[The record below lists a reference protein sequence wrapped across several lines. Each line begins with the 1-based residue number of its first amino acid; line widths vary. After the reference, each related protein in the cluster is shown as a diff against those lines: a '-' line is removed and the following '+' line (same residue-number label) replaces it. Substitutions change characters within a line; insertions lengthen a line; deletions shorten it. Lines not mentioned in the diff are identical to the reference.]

1 MMARLSDRKTI
12 TNEEIEASVEELGRK
27 LEILRVRYEQ
37 YFIGVEKVA
46 PSMMR
51 MEVVRMMRDLE
62 QLKIK
67 NTAIKFKL
75 RTVVQKF
82 TSYSTYWNRTLR
94 EIEDGTYKRHV
105 DKAKREAERLRK
117 ESAQKSTARQNSAS
131 ATTDNRQSQISS
143 KAVADEADDFLASLG
158 YAPTRERQNAPT
170 NSRNGQ
176 DGALES
182 AVNARADL
190 GTSTPQSSLRHRR
203 APRNGSTAAR
213 RVSAAR
219 LGAAAHAAQ
228 DGDSGDASCR
238 GTAVDDDVQGSL
250 DSPWTARRSKSFANR
265 ATFDPVSAARRA
277 TSARASAA
285 CRATSARASDAADF
299 RSFGRTPTVKTDR
312 PESSPRAIG
321 IFSRQSAEHAPKR
334 QCVNGRLGIF
344 RVWID
349 FGARA
354 RAQIARS
361 RSADYSGRR
370 SCSSPK

>member
-1 MMARLSDRKTI
+1 
-12 TNEEIEASVEELGRK
+12 
-27 LEILRVRYEQ
+27 
-37 YFIGVEKVA
+37 
-46 PSMMR
+46 
-51 MEVVRMMRDLE
+51 MRDLE

-203 APRNGSTAAR
+203 QQAERPVTVQQPPAA
-213 RVSAAR
+213 
-219 LGAAAHAAQ
+219 
-228 DGDSGDASCR
+228 
-238 GTAVDDDVQGSL
+238 
-250 DSPWTARRSKSFANR
+250 SPP
-265 ATFDPVSAARRA
+265 PVSAPPRMPPKTA
-277 TSARASAA
+277 TAA
-285 CRATSARASDAADF
+285 MPHVAELRSTTMSKVPSTPPGPPAVPNRSLTAQPSIPSQPPAAQH
-299 RSFGRTPTVKTDR
+299 
-312 PESSPRAIG
+312 PRAPQPPAAQHPRAPLTPPT
-321 IFSRQSAEHAPKR
+321 SVPSAEHQPLRPTVPNRVPVRSGFSAVNRQSTPPKG
-334 QCVNGRLGIF
+334 N
-344 RVWID
+344 
-349 FGARA
+349 A
-354 RAQIARS
+354 
-361 RSADYSGRR
+361 
-370 SCSSPK
+370 